1 MIVGK
6 VINNN
11 VISVIENNVEKII
24 MGRGIGFKKKK
35 GDIVE
40 ENKIEKIFIIEN
52 EFNAIKFKELMAN
65 IPMDCMLIADD
76 IIIHAKKNL
85 KRKFSDL
92 LYINLADHIDAAIN
106 RVEEGITIKNLLII
120 DVKRFYP
127 EEFELGKYGLNIINN
142 KFGVSLPEDEAG
154 FIALH
159 IVNAEEKYEDKNE
172 VIKMFEIIHLIEDI
186 VRNEYNVIFDESN
199 VYYFRFLTH
208 LKFFAERLLSKGKYN
223 SEKNLDYDLFDTVIK
238 KYKEANR
245 CVGIIKNVLNDMYGY
260 DISVEEEM
268 YLTLHVQR
276 LISLT

>member
-1 MIVGK
+1 M
-6 VINNN
+6 
-11 VISVIENNVEKII
+11 
-24 MGRGIGFKKKK
+24 
-35 GDIVE
+35 
-40 ENKIEKIFIIEN
+40 
-52 EFNAIKFKELMAN
+52 
-65 IPMDCMLIADD
+65 
-76 IIIHAKKNL
+76 
-85 KRKFSDL
+85 
-92 LYINLADHIDAAIN
+92 YINLADHIDAAIN

-223 SEKNLDYDLFDTVIK
+223 SEKT
-238 KYKEANR
+238 
-245 CVGIIKNVLNDMYGY
+245 
-260 DISVEEEM
+260 
-268 YLTLHVQR
+268 
-276 LISLT
+276 